1 MYGNNNLRGYSI
13 IRTFEESSPM
23 EKTDE
28 EWWLCGKQVNSQI
41 QDLNGWKNCNVALDD
56 FVLVHRILLDFHSL
70 PQAGVL

>member
-1 MYGNNNLRGYSI
+1 MATVTCEDTVL

-28 EWWLCGKQVNSQI
+28 QWWLCCKQVNSQI

-56 FVLVHRILLDFHSL
+56 FVLVHSFPLDSHLF